1 RNRSATDLTGAD
13 APTAAGGHPPT
24 RPLLAVRGR
33 PPPHAAAPSPPY
45 AALPAAVAAPAA
57 GSRRDA
63 PLRAVV
69 PLGRHGWAQRHPVGA
84 GPRHPPRARTRAG
97 HPAGAGPRDRPRAH
111 THAG

>member
-1 RNRSATDLTGAD
+1 
-13 APTAAGGHPPT
+13 PT

-45 AALPAAVAAPAA
+45 AAAGRRRRSCGQSCRWGGTGGRSGTPAAPGRAP
-57 GSRRDA
+57 
-63 PLRAVV
+63 
-69 PLGRHGWAQRHPVGA
+69 HP
-84 GPRHPPRARTRAG
+84 RTHAG